1 MPQYFNIT
9 LILDEYT
16 AINIRVILLISL
28 KMIIHVFQVYKPSH
42 SPLPNDEKMVAKI
55 SLICFFSDCMVPCCV
70 YQLLIVFASGKLATT
85 FFLSNNILIK
95 SAIKTRDSNDLL

>member
-1 MPQYFNIT
+1 
-9 LILDEYT
+9 
-16 AINIRVILLISL
+16 
-28 KMIIHVFQVYKPSH
+28 
-42 SPLPNDEKMVAKI
+42 MVAKI

-85 FFLSNNILIK
+85 FFLSDNILIK